1 MKAARIALIG
11 MMGSGKSTVA
21 AVLAERLDWPLVD
34 LDAVLE
40 AKSDMSISEIFAS
53 QGEPAFRALE
63 ASSCLALL
71 ERQEQFVLALGGGA
85 VENEATRGALQRRAT
100 VIWLRASINT
110 LIARVGSGSAR
121 PLLGEKI
128 KESMEEILKRR
139 EPFYEACADYV
150 LDVDDLSPRE
160 VSDRIAVL
168 TKGDR

>member
-40 AKSDMSISEIFAS
+40 AKSEMSVSEIFTS

-71 ERQEQFVLALGGGA
+71 EPDE
-85 VENEATRGALQRRAT
+85 
-100 VIWLRASINT
+100 
-110 LIARVGSGSAR
+110 
-121 PLLGEKI
+121 
-128 KESMEEILKRR
+128 
-139 EPFYEACADYV
+139 
-150 LDVDDLSPRE
+150 
-160 VSDRIAVL
+160 
-168 TKGDR
+168 